1 MGSATRNPLLV
12 VLVVGCIFTGCQIG
26 QDLYSSSL
34 TDTGTM
40 SEDKSA
46 VVDELGPVAVL
57 KRGRPLLPKFRHAA
71 TQRVQEAG
79 YELRGSV
86 EERTFRHLSG
96 TMASVFYFTELK
108 DDGINAG
115 VVKLRNS
122 GHSKALV
129 QIDCETVGECT
140 ILEPVV
146 GLSDITYARPVA
158 LADGEQVSIGSVK
171 VGPRQF
177 SVVSK
182 CQHIGEQGAV
192 SVFFTG
198 RNRSIWNDYEL
209 DGRVVAKRMRPPEEA
224 VEFSPDLSTEE
235 QLCIAAD
242 MYFRLREDRVSE
254 RARNTVII
262 PVYY

>member
-1 MGSATRNPLLV
+1 MGSATSNPLLV

-108 DDGINAG
+108 DDGINAEFRADLRHG
-115 VVKLRNS
+115 FGHIRAVKN
-122 GHSKALV
+122 
-129 QIDCETVGECT
+129 
-140 ILEPVV
+140 LEPHSSAAPSRGRQVRR
-146 GLSDITYARPVA
+146 GLRHLKRP
-158 LADGEQVSIGSVK
+158 
-171 VGPRQF
+171 
-177 SVVSK
+177 
-182 CQHIGEQGAV
+182 
-192 SVFFTG
+192 
-198 RNRSIWNDYEL
+198 N
-209 DGRVVAKRMRPPEEA
+209 
-224 VEFSPDLSTEE
+224 STN
-235 QLCIAAD
+235 A
-242 MYFRLREDRVSE
+242 
-254 RARNTVII
+254 RARMDFGMRQHRG
-262 PVYY
+262 